1 MDEKPKIPKYN
12 NEFNP
17 YIFKIV
23 FKKNLWLLLLYLFVT
38 LFIVFAS
45 IRYTK
50 PVYQAKAV
58 IQLNIENR
66 ASEVISSSALNK
78 DNIYTSVEVLSSP
91 EFIKRVIKQLPL
103 NTSIYAKGKILD
115 FELYRSAPFLFTY
128 EIIDSLIINK
138 LINIEIKND
147 NTIDIFYKINN
158 NTYATQ
164 GTFYDTIILDLSLIH
179 I

>member
-78 DNIYTSVEVLSSP
+78 DNIYTSVEVL
-91 EFIKRVIKQLPL
+91 FITRIYKKSNKTI
-103 NTSIYAKGKILD
+103 TSKHKYIC
-115 FELYRSAPFLFTY
+115 
-128 EIIDSLIINK
+128 
-138 LINIEIKND
+138 
-147 NTIDIFYKINN
+147 
-158 NTYATQ
+158 
-164 GTFYDTIILDLSLIH
+164 
-179 I
+179 